1 MAFDPSYRIVQLADG
16 TSVMARCQ
24 PFIYGTV
31 LTFTAVAAGGSVT
44 NQINIDPGLPFIL
57 TELHCETDTD
67 GTAIQTMVNRFL
79 LFNITS
85 GESQQL
91 FANIAVPRT
100 IMFGTVD
107 LLRVLPSE
115 VQIRPADTLTVTCVN
130 NTGGALTALV
140 RCSFRGYKLVNPQ
153 GVPMPGSRR

>member
-16 TSVMARCQ
+16 SSVMARCQ
-24 PFIYGTV
+24 PFIY
-31 LTFTAVAAGGSVT
+31 TAVLAASALANGSSIT
-44 NQINIDPGLPFIL
+44 QAIQIDPGLPFIL
-57 TELHCETDTD
+57 TELHCETDGD
-67 GTAIQTMVNRFL
+67 GTAIQTMTNRFL

-91 FANIAVPRT
+91 FSNAPVPRT
-100 IMFGTVD
+100 IMFGAVD

-115 VQIRPADTLTVTCVN
+115 VQIRPADTLTITATN
-130 NTGGALTALV
+130 NTGAPLTTNI

-153 GVPMPGSRR
+153 GVSTPGNRR